1 MNRLMRASEILKRPV
16 VTMAGEDVAQIK
28 DIVYGDGGGAVLGF
42 TLAGRGLLAGPLKQT
57 LPWPAVAALGADAV
71 MIADEGSL
79 RAPGEASASSG
90 VGPTPSGAGPTPS
103 APARD
108 VLDAEVLTDDGLALG
123 SVVDVIIEVGDPG
136 VDRCDVVGYEISAS
150 ETLGTKGTK
159 LLIPLPDT
167 LAASGEHLIVPASAK
182 DFVQDDLAGFGAA
195 VDDFRAQLEGT
206 R

>member
-1 MNRLMRASEILKRPV
+1 MDRLMRASEIIKRPV
-16 VTMAGEDVAQIK
+16 VTMAGDDIAQIK
-28 DIVYGDGGGAVLGF
+28 DIVYGEGGGAVVGF

-57 LPWPAVAALGADAV
+57 LPWRSVSALGADAV
-71 MIADEGSL
+71 MIMSEAALGS
-79 RAPGEASASSG
+79 AEALHSELSA
-90 VGPTPSGAGPTPS
+90 
-103 APARD
+103 APAVVHGSPRD
-108 VLDAEVLTDDGLALG
+108 VLGSEVLTDDGSALG

-136 VDRCDVVGYEISAS
+136 RDRCDVVGYEISAS
-150 ETLGTKGTK
+150 DALGTKGTR

-195 VDDFRAQLEGT
+195 IEDFRAQLGGT